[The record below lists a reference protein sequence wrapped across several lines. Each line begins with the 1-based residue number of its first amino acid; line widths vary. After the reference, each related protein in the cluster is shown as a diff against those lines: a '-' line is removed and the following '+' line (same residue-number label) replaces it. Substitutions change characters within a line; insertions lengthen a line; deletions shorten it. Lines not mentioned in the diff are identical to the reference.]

1 MDKKA
6 VSGQEGQDG
15 LFASVVWDKNEKAYI
30 VKIANTSEDVQPVSL
45 TFAGLKKSDKL
56 AEGKCILLQSADL
69 DKDNTVEDPDV
80 ITPKE
85 SVAAIDGNVLN
96 VEVAPKTFVLYK
108 FVKENKK

>member
-1 MDKKA
+1 M
-6 VSGQEGQDG
+6 SGQEGQDG

-96 VEVAPKTFVLYK
+96 VEVAPKPLSFISLSKKTK
-108 FVKENKK
+108 NKR